1 MPVLAELPQN
11 ARIAVV
17 RLRSLGDTLLAT
29 PALAAVKR
37 WRPDLRLAVLVE
49 PAWAPVLEG
58 NPDVE
63 RIIAVPPTPAGRA
76 RALASLRRFAPQLA
90 VNLHG
95 GSTATWLTALS
106 GARWRAAFAG
116 QRHAWAH
123 NLLAPP
129 EPPPPGRPRWHT
141 VEHVA
146 SLWRFLGLP
155 PAELGPLRIFPAAAA
170 RAAVRQRL
178 AARGLAGPFAFISA
192 VPRSPTM
199 QWPAERYVEL
209 LAWLTRE
216 FGLGAVF
223 ARPPAAP
230 AGIEERIVA
239 ALPPGRGVLLDGT
252 DVRELIALEAESS
265 LVLGSDGGPIHVAA
279 ALAKP
284 LVVLFGP
291 TDALV
296 WRPWQ
301 ASAQVVQ
308 NTWPCNPCPA
318 DRCRAYPR
326 PECILS
332 ITDTQVRAA
341 VLQAVTLTRQDQL
354 GDAKPA
360 GSAL

>member
-63 RIIAVPPTPAGRA
+63 FILAVPPTPAGRA
-76 RALASLRRFAPQLA
+76 RALASLRRFAPHLA

-95 GSTATWLTALS
+95 GSTASWLTALS
-106 GARWRAAFAG
+106 GARWRAGFAG

-123 NLLAPP
+123 NLFAPP

-155 PAELGPLRIFPAAAA
+155 PGDLGPLRIFPPAAA
-170 RAAVRQRL
+170 RAAVRRRL
-178 AARGLAGPFAFISA
+178 AALGVAGPFVFVGA

-199 QWPAERYVEL
+199 QWPAERYIEV
-209 LAWLTRE
+209 LAWLARE
-216 FGLGAVF
+216 FGLSAVF

-230 AGIEERIVA
+230 AGIAERIVA
-239 ALPPGRGVLLDGT
+239 ALPAGRAALLAGT

-265 LVLGSDGGPIHVAA
+265 LVLGSDGGPIHIAA

-284 LVVLFGP
+284 IVVLFGP
-291 TDALV
+291 TDAVV

-301 ASAQVVQ
+301 VPAQVVQ
-308 NTWPCNPCPA
+308 NSWPCNPCPA
-318 DRCRAYPR
+318 DRCRVFTRA
-326 PECILS
+326 ECILS
-332 ITDTQVRAA
+332 ITDTQVRTAIRA
-341 VLQAVTLTRQDQL
+341 AVTLSRQNEL
-354 GDAKPA
+354 WEAKPA
-360 GSAL
+360 GSL